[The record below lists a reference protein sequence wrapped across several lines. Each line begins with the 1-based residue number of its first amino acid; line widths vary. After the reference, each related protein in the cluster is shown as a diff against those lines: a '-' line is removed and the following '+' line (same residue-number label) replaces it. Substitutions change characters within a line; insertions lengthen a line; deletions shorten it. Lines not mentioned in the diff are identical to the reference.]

1 MVEVG
6 QLRRWKDSAVP
17 LGALAKARGGTM
29 CLVTERFD
37 KGVDAGGNLRQRTFT
52 VLMDDPDPWFYE
64 HELEEYTVLV
74 E

>member
-6 QLRRWKDSAVP
+6 QIRRWKDNAVP
-17 LGALAKARGGTM
+17 KSSLAKERSGTL

-37 KGVDAGGNLRQRTFT
+37 RGVDACGNLRQRTFT

>member
-6 QLRRWKDSAVP
+6 QLRRWKD
-17 LGALAKARGGTM
+17 GFGDTRGGTM
-29 CLVTERFD
+29 CLVTERCD
-37 KGVDAGGNLRQRTFT
+37 RGVDAGGNLRQRIFT

-64 HELEEYTVLV
+64 QELEEYTVLV

>member
-6 QLRRWKDSAVP
+6 QLRQWKDANAGVRP
-17 LGALAKARGGTM
+17 RRAGTM
-29 CLVTERFD
+29 CLVTQCFD
-37 KGVDAGGNLRQRTFT
+37 RGVDVGGNQRQRTYT

-64 HELEEYTVLV
+64 QELEDYTVLV

>member
-6 QLRRWKDSAVP
+6 QLRRWKGPRSRRLGESRD
-17 LGALAKARGGTM
+17 GAL

-37 KGVDAGGNLRQRTFT
+37 RGVGAGGNLSQCTFT

>member
-6 QLRRWKDSAVP
+6 QLRRWKDGFGDTRS
-17 LGALAKARGGTM
+17 GTM
-29 CLVTERFD
+29 CLVTQCFD
-37 KGVDAGGNLRQRTFT
+37 RGVAVGGNQRQRTYT

-64 HELEEYTVLV
+64 HELEAYTVLV